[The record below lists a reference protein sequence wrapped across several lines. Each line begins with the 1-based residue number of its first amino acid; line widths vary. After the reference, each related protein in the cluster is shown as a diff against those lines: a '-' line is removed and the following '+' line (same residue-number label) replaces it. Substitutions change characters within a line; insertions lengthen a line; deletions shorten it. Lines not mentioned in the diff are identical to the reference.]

1 MEGFLLTG
9 LNSLTVQDL
18 MTLHY
23 HERDY
28 SNAPLTPYEISV
40 II

>member
-1 MEGFLLTG
+1 MEEFLLTG
-9 LNSLTVQDL
+9 LNSLTVQEL

-23 HERDY
+23 HESDY
-28 SNAPLTPYEISV
+28 FNAFLTPYEISV